1 MEAASNDSRTALM
14 LSAGA
19 GHDGCLRQLI
29 AAKADVKVANKNGW
43 TLKFAEHLKH
53 SKCVELLQKAAAA
66 KP

>member
-43 TLKFAEHLKH
+43 TLKFAEHYQH

>member
-1 MEAASNDSRTALM
+1 M